1 MCDISTYIAA
11 LPKTRHIY
19 DKTSGDV
26 EVCSETA
33 KLHCA
38 LDRTSYP
45 WVPGSGG
52 AGRAVRAVRAVRA
65 GGVGLVIL
73 YLSGITIGLT
83 DARDT
88 DRITD

>member
-11 LPKTRHIY
+11 LPKTRHMY
-19 DKTSGDV
+19 DMTSGDV
-26 EVCSETA
+26 EVCSEMA
-33 KLHCA
+33 KLHSA

-52 AGRAVRAVRAVRA
+52 AGRAVRAVRA

-88 DRITD
+88 DRNTD